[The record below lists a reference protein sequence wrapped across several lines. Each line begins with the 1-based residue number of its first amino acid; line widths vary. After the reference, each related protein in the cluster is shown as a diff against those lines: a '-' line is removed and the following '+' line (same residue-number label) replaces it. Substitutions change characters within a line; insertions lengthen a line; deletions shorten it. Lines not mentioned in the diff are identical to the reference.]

1 VDVIKEEFLG
11 GIGSSDE
18 LLRIL
23 VRLGVACLLGGIIG
37 FERQHEGKAAGT
49 RTHMLVALGSALF
62 VLVPSKAGMNADNLG
77 RVIQGIAAGI
87 GFLGAGTIL
96 KLSELHEIKGL
107 TTAASIWMTAAI
119 GVAVGAG
126 RIGLALLSVG
136 LGLFILY
143 LLHLLEIHLH
153 VGRHQER
160 EDAPTQNRR
169 DRISGEPRP

>member
-1 VDVIKEEFLG
+1 VDVIRAELLG
-11 GIGSSDE
+11 GIGSSAE

-23 VRLGVACLLGGIIG
+23 VRLTVASLLGGLVG
-37 FERQHEGKAAGT
+37 FERQREGKAAGT

-62 VLVPSKAGMNADNLG
+62 ALVPLEAGVDRDNLG

-96 KLSELHEIKGL
+96 KLSDLHEIKGL

-119 GVAVGAG
+119 GVAVGSG

-143 LLHLLEIHLH
+143 VLHRLEIWLQI
-153 VGRHQER
+153 GQDQARKEAQ
-160 EDAPTQNRR
+160 DPNRR
-169 DRISGEPRP
+169 DGTSSQARS